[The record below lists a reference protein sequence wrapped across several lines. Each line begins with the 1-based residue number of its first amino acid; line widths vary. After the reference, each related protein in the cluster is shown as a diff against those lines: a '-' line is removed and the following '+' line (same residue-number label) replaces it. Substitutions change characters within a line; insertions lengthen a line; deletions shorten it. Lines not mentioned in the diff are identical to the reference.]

1 MENQQLVP
9 ITGVVSP
16 VINQIIVPQ
25 ENEMATLSQSILEWR
40 RLMEECAGYKEQIRE
55 RTKKINVLRD
65 IIVRIM
71 KGHNVAALDLKATG
85 GRVVTKQKKS
95 QSGLTAKTLQGY
107 LTTYLKSETEATKLI
122 EFIQKNRQVSTKDA
136 LFYEKP

>member
-71 KGHNVAALDLKATG
+71 KSHNVAALDLKATG

-136 LFYEKP
+136 LLYEKP